1 MADNGDDDDLVLL
14 DQRPRKAGGK
24 RTQWLQRKPRSLKR
38 FAETSVGAAY
48 GEDLPSISIKSAL
61 GRRYG
66 RAARDLIVDAGG
78 VDRCSAMQ
86 LALLRRVAACIA
98 LAEQAEIAM
107 FKGEKVNV
115 IEYVLFCGI
124 ILKTARLIG
133 TSRVPKELPSLE
145 EYLANLKGRDGD
157 AAQEVLEG
165 EVNGAADDD
174 ADSEL

>member
-1 MADNGDDDDLVLL
+1 M
-14 DQRPRKAGGK
+14 
-24 RTQWLQRKPRSLKR
+24 
-38 FAETSVGAAY
+38 
-48 GEDLPSISIKSAL
+48 KSAL

-107 FKGEKVNV
+107 FNGEKINAV
-115 IEYVLFCGI
+115 EYALFCGI

-145 EYLANLKGRDGD
+145 EYLANLRGRNGD
-157 AAQEVLEG
+157 ATSEPPLEG
-165 EVNGAADDD
+165 EITDVIDDD
-174 ADSEL
+174 LDA